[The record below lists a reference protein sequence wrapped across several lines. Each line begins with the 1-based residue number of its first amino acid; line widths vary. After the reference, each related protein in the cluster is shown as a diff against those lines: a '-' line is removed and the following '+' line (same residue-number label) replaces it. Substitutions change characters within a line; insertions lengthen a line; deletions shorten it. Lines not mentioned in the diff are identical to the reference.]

1 MTGQLIAAADG
12 FVSANVHSSVSGTV
26 TAVGEVPDAGG
37 VRRPAITI
45 AVEGD
50 QWLDIIDRSESLVKE
65 CHLTRDEIITRI
77 KNAGIVGMGGA
88 TFPTHVKLSV
98 PVGKKAEFL
107 IVNGV
112 ECEPFLT
119 ADHRVMLERGAE
131 MLVGTD
137 ILSRA
142 LGVDKAYIGIENN
155 KPDAIEHLRQLSAGY
170 PDIEVEV
177 IPGVTAALSGGAVL
191 GAPLTHD
198 FAVVS
203 LSDRLTPWEK
213 IEKRLRLAAEADFSL
228 AIYNP
233 ASKGRPDYLQ
243 KACDILLSV
252 LPADRICG
260 TVENIGREGECAK
273 IYTLGELRNAEVNM
287 FTTVFI
293 GNSMTKEIGGRMV
306 TPRGYRI

>member
-1 MTGQLIAAADG
+1 MAFKEAQKGKTVAM
-12 FVSANVHSSVSGTV
+12 VCSG
-26 TAVGEVPDAGG
+26 DAG
-37 VRRPAITI
+37 VY
-45 AVEGD
+45 
-50 QWLDIIDRSESLVKE
+50 
-65 CHLTRDEIITRI
+65 
-77 KNAGIVGMGGA
+77 GMSG
-88 TFPTHVKLSV
+88 L
-98 PVGKKAEFL
+98 
-107 IVNGV
+107 
-112 ECEPFLT
+112 
-119 ADHRVMLERGAE
+119 MLE
-131 MLVGTD
+131 
-137 ILSRA
+137 
-142 LGVDKAYIGIENN
+142 IG
-155 KPDAIEHLRQLSAGY
+155 AGY